1 MSKDLPDHQS
11 DGRTETDDAERDQSA
26 VFLQERSARLPFVDQ
41 CLALFVLLQ
50 SWVKVSLFHVGSGK
64 RKSPAGARL
73 EVMAGTFCTP
83 TRTGT
88 KKPPVGG

>member
-41 CLALFVLLQ
+41 CLALFVFLQ
-50 SWVKVSLFHVGSGK
+50 GRIEVSLFHVWLQK
-64 RKSPAGARL
+64 
-73 EVMAGTFCTP
+73 
-83 TRTGT
+83 
-88 KKPPVGG
+88 KKPRRCEAVGK